1 MRGLLLLCS
10 VISSV
15 GLAARRYHCPKEE
28 IIKSCYVFPA
38 VQKELI
44 RSADGKI
51 YNYTY
56 AYQIKEVVKV
66 YKTVDGDLTSDVVER
81 VRNEREKFSAP
92 NVYPIIEEAGGFIA
106 DLKSQACL

>member
-1 MRGLLLLCS
+1 MRGLLLLLLT
-10 VISSV
+10 SSV
-15 GLAARRYHCPKEE
+15 AMAAHRYHCPKEE

-44 RSADGKI
+44 RSVHGKTYT
-51 YNYTY
+51 YNY
-56 AYQIKEVVKV
+56 AYQINEVVKV

-81 VRNEREKFSAP
+81 VRNELKKFSAT
-92 NVYPIIEEAGGFIA
+92 NVYPILEEADGFIA